1 METGR
6 KLKALEG
13 QLLEQKEDLIDIRN
27 EVVNF
32 QNAFTRS
39 FGTIGKSVAGL
50 KEEKAGN
57 ARTLRF
63 LKQNTEDKGK
73 VEKDLR
79 AGIAEKQVEIQRL
92 SSELSKARQAE
103 KSSTEKLKVQQQKNA
118 EVERKMEQS
127 ARKETEALR
136 RLSISETSSSSR
148 KEVMSLSSLVEANK
162 VEVERL
168 REELELQSK
177 SHSLRIAELQES
189 FQAKIRELRRV
200 HGEQMASSRSK
211 LEDEIRNKLAS
222 EAGASVSTLTE
233 ERLQMSKE
241 IDCLKAELDELKRH
255 TSGVEQK
262 LDNVQTK
269 EADARKRVYMLEKQN
284 RTLKA
289 EVDEFK
295 AKPDI
300 SKDYSKLE
308 MENKSL
314 NAQLAE
320 VKDELDKKMNES
332 QKAGDQKEDLSMVN
346 IMEQQLVKL
355 SNLLSSKEDEIEA
368 LKLTVERE
376 CLERGNLIAQLS
388 KLSKTLSK

>member
-1 METGR
+1 
-6 KLKALEG
+6 
-13 QLLEQKEDLIDIRN
+13 
-27 EVVNF
+27 
-32 QNAFTRS
+32 
-39 FGTIGKSVAGL
+39 
-50 KEEKAGN
+50 
-57 ARTLRF
+57 
-63 LKQNTEDKGK
+63 
-73 VEKDLR
+73 
-79 AGIAEKQVEIQRL
+79 
-92 SSELSKARQAE
+92 
-103 KSSTEKLKVQQQKNA
+103 
-118 EVERKMEQS
+118 
-127 ARKETEALR
+127 
-136 RLSISETSSSSR
+136 
-148 KEVMSLSSLVEANK
+148 MSLSSLVEANK
-162 VEVERL
+162 IEVERL

-289 EVDEFK
+289 EVDGFK

-314 NAQLAE
+314 TAQLAE

>member
-27 EVVNF
+27 EVLNF

-50 KEEKAGN
+50 KEEKAEN

>member
-27 EVVNF
+27 EVLNF

-50 KEEKAGN
+50 KEEKAET

-103 KSSTEKLKVQQQKNA
+103 KSSTEKLKVQKQKNA

-355 SNLLSSKEDEIEA
+355 SSLLSSKEDEIEA